1 MSSLVTWLRRLGFW
15 IGPIILVGSLL
26 LAVLLVLGGVVFYP
40 LFIPAL
46 LLLVVPAGGLWLGWS
61 LITDSTQPRWAK
73 LLAPVLSPV
82 FGWMLWVLVVAPA
95 LSAGDRLIFL
105 IPTGFRGDVVLT
117 RDQKVGKPLPPAYD
131 GYITLYVPPNGL
143 LTTSDNLKSDWLT
156 TAQYYAV
163 DAAIQRLG
171 ELPQLDGR
179 DANQNAQ
186 LPGGQTVGV
195 FLTSPGRKRAKAG
208 LAGSHPDLPASY
220 LDQTTEHIS
229 FTVAP
234 ALVVPTW
241 RTAPPAQHLRI
252 ETTNP

>member
-1 MSSLVTWLRRLGFW
+1 MAALVTWLRRFGFW
-15 IGPIILVGSLL
+15 LGPIVLVGSLL

-61 LITDSTQPRWAK
+61 LLTGSTQPLWAK

-82 FGWMLWVLVVAPA
+82 LGWLLWVLVIAPA
-95 LSAGDRLIFL
+95 FSARDRLIFL
-105 IPTGFRGDVVLT
+105 VPVGFRGDVVLLQ
-117 RDQKVGKPLPPAYD
+117 DPKADKPLPPAYD

-143 LTTSDNLKSDWLT
+143 LTTSDNLRSDWLT

-163 DAAIQRLG
+163 NAAIQRLG

-179 DANQNAQ
+179 DANQNGQ
-186 LPGGQTVGV
+186 LPENNPIGV
-195 FLTSPGRKRAKAG
+195 FLTGPGRKRAKAG
-208 LAGSHPDLPASY
+208 LAGSHPALPASY
-220 LDQTTEHIS
+220 LDQTTEHLS

-241 RTAPPAQHLRI
+241 RAPLPTQHLRP